1 MKKKSSDPNIKHLVA
16 NNPEY
21 DRATMD
27 PEEVAAERRA
37 IKNTL
42 YDSSY
47 KTAAGHWKRRDE
59 PGEPRKTEYLKISP
73 DALRKQKQW
82 DARQRLKKK
91 DAVPTRQGKK
101 LFDEFMRE
109 ARSHHPQPLSTR
121 LDIRTRNLDEFRNLY
136 NAASILEFEKWIV
149 FVGDT
154 LNV

>member
-1 MKKKSSDPNIKHLVA
+1 MKSAESRVKHLLA

-37 IKNTL
+37 IKKTL

-47 KTAAGHWKRRDE
+47 KTAAGQWKRRDE
-59 PGEPRKTEYLKISP
+59 PGEPRKTEYLKIAP

-101 LFDEFMRE
+101 LFDQFMRE
-109 ARSHHPQPLSTR
+109 ATGYRQLVATNQTED
-121 LDIRTRNLDEFRNLY
+121 L
-136 NAASILEFEKWIV
+136 K
-149 FVGDT
+149 
-154 LNV
+154 

>member
-1 MKKKSSDPNIKHLVA
+1 MKKESSESKIKHLVA

-59 PGEPRKTEYLKISP
+59 PGEPRRTEYLKIAP

-82 DARQRLKKK
+82 DARQRLKRK

-101 LFDEFMRE
+101 LFEQFMKE
-109 ARSHHPQPLSTR
+109 ANAHRPQPPSTR
-121 LDIRTRNLDEFRNLY
+121 LECINPDDGQ
-136 NAASILEFEKWIV
+136 KWSKCL
-149 FVGDT
+149 G
-154 LNV
+154 